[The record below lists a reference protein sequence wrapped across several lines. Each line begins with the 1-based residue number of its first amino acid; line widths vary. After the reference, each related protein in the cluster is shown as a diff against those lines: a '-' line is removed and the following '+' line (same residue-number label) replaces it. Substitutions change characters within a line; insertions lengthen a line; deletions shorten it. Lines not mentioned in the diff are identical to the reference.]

1 MYYIMISSKS
11 SSQYNPDGTPKNV
24 FNPANY
30 AKDSTSDFAILS
42 KDNIFTGSNTF
53 DNVTA
58 ISSITAPNITALT
71 DEVNGL
77 YIPSVEFNAVHLIP
91 STLHT
96 MATATPIPDVVLGN
110 VASGSIVLYLPFLTN
125 TIPANYS
132 GRVFAIHCCDGTTIG
147 TNTITIDA
155 NNGNIYDKFGVIRAS
170 NRVMNIGDIQRYYT
184 YNGIYY
190 EL

>member
-1 MYYIMISSKS
+1 MISSKS
-11 SSQYNPDGTPKNV
+11 SLNYNPDGTFKNV
-24 FNPANY
+24 FNPTNY
-30 AKDSTSDFAILS
+30 AKDLTSDFPILS

-53 DNVTA
+53 NDITA

-77 YIPSVEFNAVHLIP
+77 YIPNVEFNAVYNIP

-96 MATATPIPDVVLGN
+96 MATASPIPDVVLAN
-110 VASGSIVLYLPFLTN
+110 VASGSILLYLPFLTN

-132 GRVFAIHCCDGTTIG
+132 GRTFIIHCLDGTTIG

-155 NNGNIYDKFGVIRAS
+155 NNGNIYDKFGIIRAS